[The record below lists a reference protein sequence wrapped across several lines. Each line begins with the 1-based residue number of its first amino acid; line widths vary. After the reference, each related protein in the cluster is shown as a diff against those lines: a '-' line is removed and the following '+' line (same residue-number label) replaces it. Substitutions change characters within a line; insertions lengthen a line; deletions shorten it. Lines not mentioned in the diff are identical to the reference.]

1 MNQSGG
7 MDSHV
12 GITLPQQRKPGF
24 QSIQP
29 SLLPSSM
36 GRGSAQGQGQGQGQ
50 TQGPG
55 LGLPFLSF
63 DLSSAQ
69 APSSSTT
76 TSSSSYYGHMA
87 PPGPLRSNGSGFFEE
102 EPPLLEELGINTSHI
117 IRKTLAILNPIK
129 LNGDIHEDGDL
140 SGPLLIFMLFGTF
153 QLLAGK
159 VQFGVILGW
168 LTVAS
173 FFLYFVFNML
183 VGMNGGGLDLYRC
196 SSFIGYCLIPM
207 VIFSAISLFLPRGGP
222 TSFVAACLAVI
233 WCTRACTSL
242 LVVVTPH
249 AGEHRSLV
257 GYVCGLIYTSFS
269 LLVLF

>member
-1 MNQSGG
+1 M
-7 MDSHV
+7 V
-12 GITLPQQRKPGF
+12 
-24 QSIQP
+24 
-29 SLLPSSM
+29 
-36 GRGSAQGQGQGQGQ
+36 
-50 TQGPG
+50 
-55 LGLPFLSF
+55 
-63 DLSSAQ
+63 
-69 APSSSTT
+69 
-76 TSSSSYYGHMA
+76 
-87 PPGPLRSNGSGFFEE
+87 PPGPLRSSGSGFFEE

-117 IRKTLAILNPIK
+117 MKKTLAILNPIR
-129 LNGDIHEDGDL
+129 LNGDIHSDGDL
-140 SGPLLIFMLFGTF
+140 SGPLLIFMLFGIF

-183 VGMNGGGLDLYRC
+183 IGTSGGDGLDLYRC

-207 VIFSAISLFLPRGGP
+207 ILLSAISLFLPRGGP

-242 LVVVTPH
+242 LVIAAPN
-249 AGEHRSLV
+249 ASEHRSLI
-257 GYVCGLIYTSFS
+257 GYACGLIYTSFA